1 MTASGAQLRVK
12 IDDLMAFCLA
22 ALRHVGVNEA
32 DARLTAE
39 ALVTTDTLGTFTHG
53 TRQLRGLVK
62 NVRDGRLDPKA
73 AESVVN
79 EGPAWAML
87 DANHAMPP
95 AVACRAMRRA
105 MDKARACGVGYV
117 GVQRTSHFGAA
128 GYYARLAAAEDML
141 GLAVCNVDPVMTV
154 TGAAAKVMGTNP
166 IAWAAP
172 AGEEL
177 MVFLDIA
184 TSRVAA
190 TKVFAAKALGKSV
203 PDSWLIDAEGRP
215 TTDPSRF
222 PQEGALLPLAD
233 YKGYGLALLVE
244 VLGGALPGA
253 ALLSGVVSW
262 AIESSERVNQ
272 GHAFLAFD
280 IGAMTPIDEFKARMD
295 RIVRELHAAPK
306 AAGVDRIYVP
316 GEMEWERRERALA
329 EGIPLP
335 PDVAAALLGLGE
347 DIGLR
352 PEKFGLSLG

>member
-1 MTASGAQLRVK
+1 MIASGTHFVVRVE
-12 IDDLMAFCLA
+12 DLTAFCLA
-22 ALRHVGVNEA
+22 ALHQAGVNEA
-32 DARLTAE
+32 DARLTAD
-39 ALVTTDTLGTFTHG
+39 ALVMTDTLGTFTHG
-53 TRQLRGLVK
+53 TRQLRGLIR
-62 NVRDGRLDPKA
+62 NVRDGRLDPAA
-73 AESVVN
+73 AETIVK

-105 MDKARACGVGYV
+105 MEKARACGVGYV
-117 GVQRTSHFGAA
+117 GVRRTSHFAAA
-128 GYYARLAAAEDML
+128 GYYARLAAEEDMI

-154 TGAAAKVMGTNP
+154 TGAAAKVIGTNP

-172 AGEEL
+172 AGEEP

-203 PDSWLIDAEGRP
+203 PDSWLIDADGRP

-244 VLGGALPGA
+244 VVGGALPGA

-262 AIESSERVNQ
+262 ADNSRERVNQ
-272 GHAFLAFD
+272 GHAFLALD
-280 IGAMTPIDEFKARMD
+280 IGAMMPIDEFKARMD
-295 RIVRELHAAPK
+295 QIVRELHAAPR
-306 AAGVDRIYVP
+306 ASGVERVYVP
-316 GEMEWERRERALA
+316 GEMEWERREAALVD
-329 EGIPLP
+329 GIPLP
-335 PDVAAALLGLGE
+335 PDVAAGLRGLGE
-347 DIGLR
+347 DLGLS

>member
-1 MTASGAQLRVK
+1 M
-12 IDDLMAFCLA
+12 
-22 ALRHVGVNEA
+22 
-32 DARLTAE
+32 
-39 ALVTTDTLGTFTHG
+39 
-53 TRQLRGLVK
+53 
-62 NVRDGRLDPKA
+62 
-73 AESVVN
+73 
-79 EGPAWAML
+79 
-87 DANHAMPP
+87 
-95 AVACRAMRRA
+95 
-105 MDKARACGVGYV
+105 GYV

-172 AGEEL
+172 AGEEP

-262 AIESSERVNQ
+262 AIESSERANQ

-335 PDVAAALLGLGE
+335 PDVAAALRTWGGHRYAPGE
-347 DIGLR
+347 VR
-352 PEKFGLSLG
+352 FEPGLSHPSAMKGDGCE